1 MLRVFNTLSRKKETL
16 KSQKNK
22 KLTFFVCG
30 PTVYDLSHIGHARTY
45 IAFDVIVKYLRQ
57 TGRDVFYLQNITDVD
72 DKIIDRARKAKEK
85 PLDLARRF
93 EKKYM
98 QDMKALGV
106 NSVTKYARAT
116 EHIKEIINQIE
127 RLLKKEYAYEIKDD
141 GIYYDI
147 SKFKEYGKLSRR
159 TKQGAEDAVSR
170 IDDSVQKRNK
180 GDFALWK
187 FSPPAGGPNEPKW
200 KSPWGYG
207 RPGWHIEDTA
217 ITEKEFGAQYDI
229 HGGARDLI
237 FPHHEAE
244 ISQMEAISGK
254 KPMAKYWM
262 HTGFLTVGGEKMSKS
277 LGNFITI
284 QDFLKKH
291 SPRLLRLLV
300 IKTHYRSPI
309 DYSEK
314 ILEQTRNELERID
327 EFVDKL
333 ESSSVKNSETEQML
347 VRLHRNIQKAM
358 EDDFN
363 TPLAIASLFEFIREA
378 NTKKAYTKEA
388 LDFLK
393 EIDSYFGFIFWGKQ
407 KQEKIPA
414 KILKLAEQREQA
426 RKQKDWKGSDQIRDK
441 IKKAGWIVE
450 DTSTGPRV
458 RPLL

>member
-1 MLRVFNTLSRKKETL
+1 MLKVFNTLSRKKESV
-16 KSQKNK
+16 KAK
-22 KLTFFVCG
+22 KLNLFVCG
-30 PTVYDLSHIGHARTY
+30 PTVYDFSHIGHARTY
-45 IAFDVIVKYLRQ
+45 IAFDVIVKYLRK

-72 DKIIDRARKAKEK
+72 DKIIDRAREAKEN
-85 PLDLARRF
+85 PRDLAKRF
-93 EKKYM
+93 EKEYM
-98 QDMKALGV
+98 QDMKALGI

-116 EHIKEIINQIE
+116 EYIKEIISQIE
-127 RLLKKEYAYEIKDD
+127 RLLEKGYAYEIKGD

-170 IDDSVQKRNK
+170 IDDSVQKHNK

-187 FSPPAGGPNEPKW
+187 FSPPAGGELKW

-217 ITEKEFGAQYDI
+217 ITEKVFGAQYDL

-237 FPHHEAE
+237 FPHHEDE

-254 KPMAKYWM
+254 KPLAKYWM
-262 HTGFLTVGGEKMSKS
+262 HTGFLTVQGEKMSKS

-300 IKTHYRSPI
+300 IKAHYRSPI

-314 ILEQTRNELERID
+314 ILEQTKSELERID

-333 ESSSVKNSETEQML
+333 QNSKSKKELKIKNL
-347 VRLHRNIQKAM
+347 KLKIHKAM

-363 TPLAIASLFEFIREA
+363 TPAAIASLFEFIREA
-378 NTKKAYTKEA
+378 NAKKAYTKEA

-393 EIDSYFGFIFWGKQ
+393 EIDTYFGFIFWGKQ
-407 KQEKIPA
+407 KKEKVPLEIR
-414 KILKLAEQREQA
+414 KLVNQRENYREQKEWEKA
-426 RKQKDWKGSDQIRDK
+426 DNIRKVSADK
-441 IKKAGWIVE
+441 GWIIG
-450 DTSTGPRV
+450 DTESGPEV
-458 RPLL
+458 KPLD